1 MPENES
7 GTDHYAIS
15 ATADYG
21 LRMREPERAMEK
33 LVPQRKWLT
42 HITNLNRP
50 GRNER
55 GDKDSRSAASALLRL
70 DLTPIHTGFIL
81 GTLSGTQSVELLA
94 SKDRVTG
101 LSV

>member
-1 MPENES
+1 M
-7 GTDHYAIS
+7 G
-15 ATADYG
+15 
-21 LRMREPERAMEK
+21 K

-42 HITNLNRP
+42 HITNMNQP
-50 GRNER
+50 GPNEL
-55 GDKDSRSAASALLRL
+55 GGQDSRSRASALLHL